1 MEMVDC
7 IKLFRFSNERE
18 DRFMMINEEE
28 EEEEEK

>member
-1 MEMVDC
+1 MEIVDC

-28 EEEEEK
+28 EDK